1 MRRQRLFLAVLLAI
15 ITVGAFVS
23 PLVQAAGGVG
33 GRPANPDPDNPRTQ
47 SIFIYNL
54 KPGES
59 KKDSIFLSNGSDEDQ
74 TVEIYPV
81 DGVLTNMGSYTCEQK
96 VEERQ
101 MVGAWVKLDKN
112 EVTIPARGDTTIGFT
127 VTVPQRVDVGEH
139 NGCIAIQ
146 RIDGDDD
153 DQIAGGGAIQLKT
166 RQAVRMAVTIPGD
179 IHRKVGIDS
188 FQRIKTE
195 NLPQF
200 DINLINSGNVSADVD
215 INIETKDMFGNTV
228 YSNGGQYVSI
238 GDSKLRLLF
247 DDAKQ
252 PFWGGY
258 FTSKASIAYDKRAG
272 VYGTLDK
279 NQLVYEESKPV
290 SYFVWPSIWAIIL
303 GVSALLFLV
312 GVFMWL
318 RQQKGQAKSS
328 AKRSLSKPA
337 AVWAKYTVKQGD
349 TIASLARKHGTT
361 ASKIATINKISTSAD
376 LKAGQSIYIPKK
388 G

>member
-1 MRRQRLFLAVLLAI
+1 MKRERVFLGILLAAMM
-15 ITVGAFVS
+15 VGVFVS

-33 GRPANPDPDNPRTQ
+33 GRPASPDPDNPRTQ
-47 SIFIYNL
+47 SIFIYTL
-54 KPGES
+54 EPGES

-101 MVGAWVKLDKN
+101 MVGAWIKLDKN

-139 NGCIAIQ
+139 NGCIAVQ
-146 RIDGDDD
+146 RVDDEA
-153 DQIAGGGAIQLKT
+153 QSVSGGAIQLKT

-215 INIETKDMFGNTV
+215 INIETKDMFGNVV

-238 GDSKLRLLF
+238 GNSKLRLLF
-247 DDAKQ
+247 DDTEQ

-328 AKRSLSKPA
+328 AKQSLSKPA
-337 AVWAKYTVKQGD
+337 AVWSRYTVKQGD
-349 TIASLARKHGTT
+349 TIASLARKYGTT

-376 LKAGQSIYIPKK
+376 LKPGQSIYIPKK